1 MASVLAAI
9 GSWIGGVAVPAI
21 ANFII
26 EGVAIVASF
35 ISSPFLLAIG
45 FTIAVITTA
54 VILYYNGFFDSVKKD
69 YKDVQI
75 LDEKKIFD
83 ELNQHKEEAAQI
95 GMSLTFFE
103 KKLDKEILNCINK
116 ENIKNEEKKILC
128 IFLLV
133 IFLV

>member
-1 MASVLAAI
+1 M
-9 GSWIGGVAVPAI
+9 
-21 ANFII
+21 
-26 EGVAIVASF
+26 
-35 ISSPFLLAIG
+35 
-45 FTIAVITTA
+45 
-54 VILYYNGFFDSVKKD
+54 
-69 YKDVQI
+69 QI

-103 KKLDKEILNCINK
+103 KNLDKEILNCNNK